1 MAKKL
6 IPVAIAYDFDG
17 TLAPGNMQEHSFLP
31 EIGQTPSEFWTETK
45 ALAKKNDMDE
55 ILAYMYLMLKH
66 ANSRDVAITR
76 ENFVKHGNT
85 ISFFEGVEGW
95 FGRINEHGKALGLN
109 VEHYIISSGLRELVD
124 GTTIRKNFKYVF
136 ASGFMYDANGVAIW
150 PALAINYTNKT
161 QHLFRI
167 NKGIENAFDNA
178 KINKFMLPEARP
190 VPFSNMIYIGDG
202 ETDIPA
208 MKMVK
213 YQGGY
218 SVAVYDRSKRKA
230 KGRES
235 AKDMVHQLL
244 AQERAD
250 FAVPADYRDE
260 QPLDRIVKAAL
271 EKIAVENRLNSDR
284 KR

>member
-31 EIGQTPSEFWTETK
+31 QIGQTPSDFWQETK

-55 ILAYMYLMLKH
+55 ILAYMFLMLKH
-66 ANSRDVAITR
+66 AGTQNVPVTRDSF
-76 ENFVKHGNT
+76 EKHGNT
-85 ISFFEGVEGW
+85 IAFFDGVEAW
-95 FGRINEHGKALGLN
+95 FDRINAYGKQLGLK
-109 VEHYIISSGLRELVD
+109 VDHYIISSGLRELVD
-124 GTTIRKNFKYVF
+124 GTKIRKQFKYVF
-136 ASGFMYDANGVAIW
+136 ASGFMYDANNVAIW

-167 NKGIENAFDNA
+167 NKGIENAFDNT
-178 KINKFMLPEARP
+178 KINKFTAPENRP
-190 VPFSNMIYIGDG
+190 VPFKNMIYIGDG

-218 SVAVYDRSKRKA
+218 SVAVYDRAKRKTKIRA
-230 KGRES
+230 S
-235 AKDMVHQLL
+235 AKDIVQELL
-244 AQERAD
+244 EQERAD
-250 FAVPADYRDE
+250 FAVPADYTDG
-260 QPLDRIVKAAL
+260 QPLDKIVKAAL
-271 EKIAVENRLNSDR
+271 EKIAVENRLLAER